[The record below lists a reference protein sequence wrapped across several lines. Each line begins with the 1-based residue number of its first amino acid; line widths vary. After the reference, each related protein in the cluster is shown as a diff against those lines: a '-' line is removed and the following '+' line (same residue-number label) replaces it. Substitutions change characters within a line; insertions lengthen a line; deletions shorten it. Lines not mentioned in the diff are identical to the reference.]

1 MEEGAM
7 IRSPYLRVTYNGVN
21 ITTEITSQLVDL
33 QVVDKLSG
41 ETDEL
46 SIRLE
51 DTDGLW
57 RSSWYPR
64 KRDKVMVEL
73 GYEDEVL
80 SFGTFE
86 VDEIESSGPPDSIT
100 IKAIAA
106 GISKQLRSKRS
117 SAHEGKTL
125 KQVAQA
131 VADANG
137 LTVIGEIGDIQI
149 GRVTQ
154 DRETDLGFLKRIA
167 GDYGYVF
174 SVRDSQLIFTD
185 VFEIEKAG
193 VVTKIDRTQIVSY
206 SVKDS
211 TKDTAASAAVSYSD
225 PDSAEEVDFEYSEDQ
240 LEGYGVQDDFS
251 DGARSFG
258 KSDRFKVEKRV
269 ENTQQAERVAK
280 TALHSANSRQVT
292 ANLELPGDPKLMA
305 GANIELT
312 GMRKHSGKYQL
323 QQVSHT
329 FSRSSG
335 YTCSLDCNKIGS
347 LTNSGD
353 EIPLNER

>member
-1 MEEGAM
+1 M
-7 IRSPYLRVTYNGVN
+7 IRKPYLKVTYNGVN
-21 ITTEITSQLVDL
+21 ITTDITSQLIDL

-46 SIRLE
+46 TIRVE
-51 DTDGLW
+51 DSDGLW

-64 KRDKVMVEL
+64 KRDRIAVEL

-80 SFGTFE
+80 AFGTFE
-86 VDEIESSGPPDSIT
+86 VDEIEASGPPDTVS

-125 KQVAQA
+125 RQVAQT
-131 VADANG
+131 VAAANS
-137 LTVIGEIGDIQI
+137 LTVVGDIGDIQI

-154 DRETDLGFLKRIA
+154 DRETDMGFLKRIA

-185 VFEIEKAG
+185 VFELEKG
-193 VVTKIDRTQIVSY
+193 GTVKQIDRTEVMSY
-206 SVKDS
+206 SVKDT
-211 TKDTAASAAVSYSD
+211 TKDTATTAEVSYSD
-225 PDSAEEVDFEYSEDQ
+225 PESAEEVDFEYESDE
-240 LEGYGVQDDFS
+240 LEGYGVDE
-251 DGARSFG
+251 GEV
-258 KSDRFKVEKRV
+258 KSDRLKVDKRV
-269 ENTQQAERVAK
+269 ENPQQAERVTK
-280 TALHSANSRQVT
+280 TALHKANSRQVT
-292 ANLELPGDPKLMA
+292 ATLELPGDPRLMA
-305 GANIELT
+305 GANIEFT

-329 FSRSSG
+329 FSRGSG

-347 LTNSGD
+347 LKNQSD

>member
-1 MEEGAM
+1 
-7 IRSPYLRVTYNGVN
+7 
-21 ITTEITSQLVDL
+21 
-33 QVVDKLSG
+33 
-41 ETDEL
+41 
-46 SIRLE
+46 
-51 DTDGLW
+51 
-57 RSSWYPR
+57 
-64 KRDKVMVEL
+64 
-73 GYEDEVL
+73 
-80 SFGTFE
+80 
-86 VDEIESSGPPDSIT
+86 
-100 IKAIAA
+100 
-106 GISKQLRSKRS
+106 
-117 SAHEGKTL
+117 
-125 KQVAQA
+125 
-131 VADANG
+131 
-137 LTVIGEIGDIQI
+137 
-149 GRVTQ
+149 
-154 DRETDLGFLKRIA
+154 LGFLKRIA

-292 ANLELPGDPKLMA
+292 ANLEIPGDPKLMA

-329 FSRSSG
+329 FSRSGG

-347 LTNSGD
+347 LTNSSD